1 MLFKRHTCLSW
12 ILLSVCGAA
21 IVAAAIPEFVVT
33 PSLPVDAYP
42 SSIVTADFD
51 GDGRLDI
58 AVLCEGGGTN
68 EIDVL
73 LGNGTGGFSAPKR
86 QVLNGYI
93 LHGMAVGDFNGDH
106 RPDLVVGS
114 GPGAQAGFEILLNS
128 GGGNF
133 SAARH
138 VVGATGPRGIAV
150 GDFNHD
156 GHLDVVL
163 ADDSG
168 VIVYLGHGNG
178 TFAAPK
184 TLSSGTGF
192 NLVLVDD
199 VNRDGNLD
207 LVASFGTG
215 IQVFLGLGDGNFQA
229 PKIHSFGGVENVES
243 VGLGDF
249 NEDGK
254 TDVAV
259 GLVKGYFGAS
269 QILVL
274 NGRGDGTFAG
284 PGSQVNMGPGVPVGM
299 VVGDFNRDG
308 HLDVM
313 VASSNGNGGV
323 SGGNSANVI
332 LGDGNGTFRAPELF
346 NVGTDPVAIDLADF
360 NNDGKLDAAVANL
373 SSGSVSILMG
383 TQNGIFK
390 GAREFVS
397 TPCAASV
404 LSGDLNGDKNLDL
417 VTINLGGCYNGVP
430 AGYSILKGNGDGT
443 FQPAVTVN
451 TGTPEPFS
459 GVLADFNGDKLLDLA
474 IVDISSNTVYIYLG
488 HGDATFSLLTSYVVG
503 TSPVFVI
510 NADLNKDGHQDLV
523 VVNQNSNTVSVLLG
537 TGGGFF
543 QSPVN
548 YAVGPSPNSVA
559 IADLNRDGH
568 LDLAV
573 ANDDHTISL
582 LHGVGNGTFS
592 SAGTLATG
600 GASTYVVAADLNLD
614 GAADLIVSDD
624 SNSTVSVFLN
634 NGVGG
639 FSRHSDYAVGASP
652 YFILAKDLNGDGAP
666 DLAVSVAS
674 AVTVLRNNG
683 SGVFG
688 TRQDYGIGGFP
699 GRLAGGD
706 FNHDGFV
713 DLAMPDSASGTV
725 TTLINTKH

>member
-1 MLFKRHTCLSW
+1 MLLKRHACLGW
-12 ILLSVCGAA
+12 IWLSVCGAA

-33 PSLPVDAYP
+33 PSFPVDIAP

-58 AVLCEGGGTN
+58 AVVGVGGGGTY

-86 QVLNGYI
+86 TVVNGYV
-93 LHGMAVGDFNGDH
+93 LHGIAVGDFNGDH
-106 RPDLVVGS
+106 RPDLVVGTS
-114 GPGAQAGFEILLNS
+114 IGAQSGFVILLNS

-133 SAARH
+133 SAARR
-138 VVGATGPRGIAV
+138 VVGATGAERIAV

-184 TLSSGTGF
+184 TLSSGNF
-192 NLVLVDD
+192 YLVLVDD
-199 VNRDGNLD
+199 VDLDGNLD
-207 LVASFGTG
+207 LVASSGLG

-229 PKIHSFGGVENVES
+229 PKIHSFGGLDVES

-259 GLVKGYFGAS
+259 GLVTGQGGAS

-284 PGSQVNMGPGVPVGM
+284 PGSQVNPGPGDPVGM

-313 VASSNGNGGV
+313 VASSPNNVG
-323 SGGNSANVI
+323 SGGSSANVI
-332 LGDGNGTFRAPELF
+332 LGNGNGTFRAPKLF
-346 NVGTDPVAIDLADF
+346 SVGTGPVAIDLADF
-360 NNDGKLDAAVANL
+360 NNDGKLDAAVAN
-373 SSGSVSILMG
+373 SGSASVSILMG

-390 GAREFVS
+390 GAREFGS
-397 TPCAASV
+397 GPCAASV

-417 VTINLGGCYNGVP
+417 VTINFGACYNAAPGS
-430 AGYSILKGNGDGT
+430 YSILKGNGDGT
-443 FQPAVTVN
+443 FQPAVTVS
-451 TGTPEPFS
+451 TGTPQPIS

-474 IVDISSNTVYIYLG
+474 IVDISNNTVYIYLG

-503 TSPVFVI
+503 ISPDFVI

-523 VVNQNSNTVSVLLG
+523 VVNQSSNTVSVLLG

-548 YAVGPSPNSVA
+548 YAVGPSPGSVA

-573 ANDDHTISL
+573 ANADHTISL

-600 GASTYVVAADLNLD
+600 GGSTYVVAADVNLD
-614 GAADLIVSDD
+614 GAPDLIVSDVA
-624 SNSTVSVFLN
+624 NSTVSVFLN
-634 NGVGG
+634 NGAGG
-639 FSRHSDYAVGASP
+639 FSMHSDYAVGGSP

-666 DLAVSVAS
+666 DLAVSGGS

-688 TRQDYGIGGFP
+688 ARQDYGVGGYQ
-699 GRLAGGD
+699 GWLAGGD

-713 DLAMPDSASGTV
+713 DLAVPDYASGTV